1 MNFTKQEQKLL
12 DVLNNKGHTA
22 LPDMTTYTAYN
33 EYIRMFCTGCELDK
47 LVRYGNVCNRGCPC
61 ECTKA
66 EVKRKKEEKKR
77 NKPPRKTK
85 PLCDRWIDNNYN
97 SRIENSCP
105 NLIPI
110 PQTFISK
117 DLPMKMFCNLCEEI
131 IDKRAGDAVSG
142 SNCINCFGVG
152 FNKKIDGTLYVLK
165 IMDSIGNVIAYKIGI
180 TNKTAEE
187 RCRTINKST
196 TLHCEVIYSYSAI
209 GSKVQKIESIIKKS
223 IESAYINKELMN
235 DGSTETFNPTHIFHV
250 IHLIF
255 EHAK

>member
-1 MNFTKQEQKLL
+1 
-12 DVLNNKGHTA
+12 
-22 LPDMTTYTAYN
+22 
-33 EYIRMFCTGCELDK
+33 
-47 LVRYGNVCNRGCPC
+47 
-61 ECTKA
+61 
-66 EVKRKKEEKKR
+66 
-77 NKPPRKTK
+77 
-85 PLCDRWIDNNYN
+85 
-97 SRIENSCP
+97 
-105 NLIPI
+105 
-110 PQTFISK
+110 
-117 DLPMKMFCNLCEEI
+117 
-131 IDKRAGDAVSG
+131 
-142 SNCINCFGVG
+142 
-152 FNKKIDGTLYVLK
+152 

-223 IESAYINKELMN
+223 IERAYLNKELMN